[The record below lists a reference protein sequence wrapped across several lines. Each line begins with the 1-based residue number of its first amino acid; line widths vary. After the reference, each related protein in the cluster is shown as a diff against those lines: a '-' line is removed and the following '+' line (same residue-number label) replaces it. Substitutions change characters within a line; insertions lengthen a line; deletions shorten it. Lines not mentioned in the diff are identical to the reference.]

1 MKKLDQYIIRQFI
14 SILCFSIFGF
24 LSVFVIV
31 DLIENL
37 DRFIDNNVPTGI
49 VVQYYVYS
57 LPYFISISLPMSML
71 ISTIFSVGNI
81 VKKNEWT
88 AIKASG
94 ISIYRLSIPLLSLG
108 LVMSVL
114 SFFMDNKLVSFGNE
128 KRFEIDRDYVKRKSR
143 HKLKNSLQ
151 DVFLQKDISI
161 HISLTKYL
169 LNNQTG
175 YNLTWVDLGTTTIL
189 KRIVAKKI
197 KWENDTSLWKLSN
210 YSIRN
215 FDDIGLENSVQNS
228 EKDTLLSLGFLPK
241 EIQQQARKPDEL
253 DYFLLTK
260 RIQQLKKNGVDTTRW
275 EVTRYMKISFTLT
288 NLIVVL

>member
-108 LVMSVL
+108 LVMSGL

-128 KRFEIDRDYVKRKSR
+128 KRFEIEIMSKEN
-143 HKLKNSLQ
+143 L
-151 DVFLQKDISI
+151 DI
-161 HISLTKYL
+161 
-169 LNNQTG
+169 N
-175 YNLTWVDLGTTTIL
+175 
-189 KRIVAKKI
+189 
-197 KWENDTSLWKLSN
+197 
-210 YSIRN
+210 
-215 FDDIGLENSVQNS
+215 
-228 EKDTLLSLGFLPK
+228 
-241 EIQQQARKPDEL
+241 
-253 DYFLLTK
+253 
-260 RIQQLKKNGVDTTRW
+260 
-275 EVTRYMKISFTLT
+275 
-288 NLIVVL
+288 